1 MSGGGGSGTQTST
14 TTTGLPKWEQPIAQA
29 YLKSLQGLV
38 LPGGKPAPYPQGLNQ
53 NVAPFSADQ
62 TQALNLGGSLTPGA
76 QGLANMGAG
85 GNALY
90 ASGAMVGPNP
100 FLDAYAKAAGAT
112 DVNQYLM
119 ATQPSLMA
127 QAEQSGTLNS
137 SGFNQAQSDAQF
149 NLGQS
154 LASLNAGIYEPAYQL
169 GTQEQLQA
177 AQQTPGLVQ
186 GLYAPTQALYGLG
199 AAQQQQQQNVLNA
212 ATQNAQSQVNFPF
225 NLLQQLGV
233 GLGLASGGGGVTKS
247 VAPVPGGK

>member
-1 MSGGGGSGTQTST
+1 MSGGGSGTQTST
-14 TTTGLPKWEQPIAQA
+14 TTTGLPAWEKPFARN
-29 YLKSLQGLV
+29 YLNAINALV

-53 NVAPFSADQ
+53 NVAPFTPFQ
-62 TQALNLGGSLTPGA
+62 NQAFNLGGSLTPQA
-76 QGLANMGAG
+76 QGLADIGAG

-100 FLDAYAKAAGAT
+100 YLNAYAQAAGAT
-112 DVNQYLM
+112 DVNQYLQ

-137 SGFNQAQSDAQF
+137 SGFDQAQSNAQF

-186 GLYAPTQALYGLG
+186 GLYTPTQALYGLG
-199 AAQQQQQQNVLNA
+199 SAQQQQQQNVLNA
-212 ATQNAQSQVNFPF
+212 ATQNAQQQVNFPF